1 MTAME
6 EQVIEY
12 ATEVG
17 GEYFREHVPSVTN
30 PTPDVKVLTVVENWT
45 IVLEGQ
51 SGSPFAMRAAYKS
64 VDGFEFKLRQKLGL
78 HNLLGRVFGSRDID
92 VADQDLQQHYSV
104 EANNEE
110 QARRFLAGQKFRN
123 AWSRCVADRQPR
135 EVIKGLRIVRRK
147 DAHEVIVQFTPL
159 DYGGM
164 LAVHDLVVESLS
176 KLVDMGSASSEQVA
190 TPTVGKEWSSAER
203 HIQTGLELSD
213 EGKWD
218 KAISEF
224 TSAIGIDR
232 NNVNAY
238 AQRGL
243 ANAKSGRPDQ
253 AIADLKKVKEL
264 TRDPLVDELEAAT
277 KEPREGSGG

>member
-6 EQVIEY
+6 EQFIKY

-17 GEYFREHVPSVTN
+17 GEYFREHASLT
-30 PTPDVKVLTVVENWT
+30 TGTIDVKVLTVVENWT

-64 VDGFEFKLRQKLGL
+64 VDGFEFKLRQKLWL
-78 HNLLGRVFGSRDID
+78 HNFLGRVFGSRDID

-104 EANNEE
+104 EANNEGE
-110 QARRFLAGQKFRN
+110 ARRFLAGQKFRN

-135 EVIKGLRIVRRK
+135 EVIKGIHIVRRN
-147 DAHEVIVQFTPL
+147 DAHEFIVQFTPL
-159 DYGGM
+159 DYGGV
-164 LAVHDLVVESLS
+164 LAVHNLVVESLS
-176 KLVDMGSASSEQVA
+176 ELVDMGSASREQVA
-190 TPTVGKEWSSAER
+190 TPTLGKEWSSAER
-203 HIQTGLELSD
+203 HIQMGLELRD

-218 KAISEF
+218 EAISEF
-224 TSAIGIDR
+224 SSAIGINR

-238 AQRGL
+238 AQRGI
-243 ANAKSGRPDQ
+243 ANAKSGRPDR

-264 TRDPLVDELEAAT
+264 TRDPLVDELEAAI
-277 KEPREGSGG
+277 KRESSGG